1 MMSGSETASKAIVLK
16 AEGIVLHMIE
26 LQSTLIE
33 FPPNMV
39 PALLVHAQQDRIKS
53 SCKEKQP

>member
-16 AEGIVLHMIE
+16 AEGIVLHIIE

-33 FPPNMV
+33 FLPNMV
-39 PALLVHAQQDRIKS
+39 LALLVHVQQDRIKS
-53 SCKEKQP
+53 SYKEKQP